1 MTIKLINNNSRT
13 NTCSRFNL
21 KVKDFGISF
30 SFMGQPLFKT
40 EEKQE
45 MEYGPYA
52 NIVGNLM
59 MCTRR
64 DLAHALSV
72 VSRYMLILP
81 KHISML

>member
-1 MTIKLINNNSRT
+1 
-13 NTCSRFNL
+13 
-21 KVKDFGISF
+21 
-30 SFMGQPLFKT
+30 MGQPLFKT